1 MRKHNGMRPQDV
13 AILLKIIS
21 LENQE
26 WNISRLAKELY
37 ISSSEICEALNR
49 CLFAGLMDKSKKK
62 VMKMAFFDFLSYG
75 LKYVFPAQPGKL
87 VHGIPTAHSAPP
99 LSNEIISN
107 GIFYVWENND
117 SEVSGLEIEPL
128 YKNIVL
134 AVKKDPKFYEFLS
147 LVDALRVGKIR
158 EINIARNELKKRFN
172 IEQPAFQTI

>member
-49 CLFAGLMDKSKKK
+49 SLFAGLIDKSKKK

-75 LKYVFPAQPGKL
+75 LKYVFPVQPGKI
-87 VHGIPTAHSAPP
+87 VHGIPTAHSALP

-107 GIFYVWENND
+107 GIAYVWENSD
-117 SEVSGLEIEPL
+117 SEISGLEIEPL

-134 AVKKDPKFYEFLS
+134 AVKEDPKFYEFLA

-158 EINIARNELKKRFN
+158 ETNIARNELKKRFN
-172 IEQPAFQTI
+172 IEQPVFQTI